1 MIEKAHK
8 TALFLE
14 ITAILCGLRVKSKAY
29 ESNGNQL
36 KAWSENNDNHLKAGK
51 YIAKCKPVKHPGTVE
66 IVINIHN

>member
-36 KAWSENNDNHLKAGK
+36 KSWKENKRNHLK
-51 YIAKCKPVKHPGTVE
+51 VVH
-66 IVINIHN
+66 